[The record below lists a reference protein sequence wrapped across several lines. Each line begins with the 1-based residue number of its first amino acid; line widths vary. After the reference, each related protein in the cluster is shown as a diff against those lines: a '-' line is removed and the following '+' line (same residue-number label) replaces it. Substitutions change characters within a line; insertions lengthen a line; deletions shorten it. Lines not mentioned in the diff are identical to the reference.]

1 MTSERRIVRTLP
13 SFFNDVDRQFP
24 PERGSNGEP
33 SAVDFQSYDLLEIV
47 ELFATGFDDLPE
59 LIVGRPDYRVMISAG
74 RMVSAFSVVGQL
86 APTKQSNSLLSKS
99 KMMRVVT
106 NPKKEGS
113 AGYR

>member
-13 SFFNDVDRQFP
+13 SFFNDGGRQFP
-24 PERGSNGEP
+24 PVRGSNGEP

-86 APTKQSNSLLSKS
+86 APDEAIELIALEVENDAG
-99 KMMRVVT
+99 
-106 NPKKEGS
+106 PYEPEEG
-113 AGYR
+113 R